1 MKLKNHSHI
10 AGKQRE
16 KRRDGERIRKRGRQ
30 VKGHLC
36 EAARRRSC
44 SRESTKKELSTQGP
58 KVSVEPKKLL
68 LSLEAWTSTEVITD
82 FSF

>member
-16 KRRDGERIRKRGRQ
+16 KKRDGERIRKRGRQ
-30 VKGHLC
+30 VKGHR

-44 SRESTKKELSTQGP
+44 SRESTEKELSTQGS
-58 KVSVEPKKLL
+58 KLSVEPKKLL
-68 LSLEAWTSTEVITD
+68 LSLEVCTSTEVITD